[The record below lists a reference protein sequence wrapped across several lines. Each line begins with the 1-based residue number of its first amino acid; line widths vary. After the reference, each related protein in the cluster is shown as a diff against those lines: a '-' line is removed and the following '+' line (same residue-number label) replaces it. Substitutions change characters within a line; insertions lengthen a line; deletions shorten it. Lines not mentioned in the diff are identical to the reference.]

1 MICESQT
8 RQSRHADSRHGPRD
22 RKGARY
28 HLWRQSLL
36 TIVAIGLIPALLGS
50 QSRGLDPALLGRP
63 ATDAW
68 PTYHGDYSGRRYSA
82 LTQINAGN
90 VKQLT
95 LAWVYRLNT
104 SQTAAIIGGEGPE
117 TPPASA
123 GAFPLS
129 IKSTPLMVNGVLY
142 FTAPDHVWAVD
153 ARTGR
158 EIWHYYWR
166 TRGGIHI
173 GNRGVGMYGDWLYF
187 LTPDNY
193 FVSLEAATGRERWHK
208 EIASVKREYFSTSA
222 PIVIGRNVIIGVGG
236 DSLDVPGY
244 LESRNPE
251 SGEIV
256 WRWYSTPRAGQP
268 GAETWPNEYAMIGG
282 GGMPWLPGTYDPELN
297 LYYIGTGNANPVLA
311 GHSRQ
316 GDNLWTC
323 SIVALNPDTGKMVWY
338 YQATPHDTH
347 DWDAA
352 QTPVL
357 LDGVIDGQPRKLLA
371 QANRNGY
378 FFLLDRTNGKHVLT
392 TKHTESLNWT
402 KGLNANG
409 QPIPDPAKE
418 ASVSGTLVSPD
429 TNGATNWPP
438 PSFSPDT
445 GLLYVGT
452 SQSFS
457 ILYLTDTDPRP
468 QGWAAAERNVGNLG
482 RELKAIDYKTGKVRW
497 SRPLAL
503 AAGVSGGPPPGL
515 LTTAGRLLFGNDG
528 GGNFVAYDSATGK
541 PLWHAGLGTN
551 TTNGPQSYMLDGRQY
566 VVVGAGD
573 TLFAFA
579 LQQ

>member
-1 MICESQT
+1 MTAI
-8 RQSRHADSRHGPRD
+8 SRR
-22 RKGARY
+22 
-28 HLWRQSLL
+28 LL
-36 TIVAIGLIPALLGS
+36 RVLPAFLAVVATAVLSTTLGG
-50 QSRGLDPALLGRP
+50 QSRGLDQALLLKP
-63 ATDAW
+63 PTDAW
-68 PTYHGDYSGRRYSA
+68 PTYHGDYSGRRYST

-90 VKQLT
+90 VKQLS
-95 LAWVYRLNT
+95 LAWLYRLNT
-104 SQTAAIIGGEGPE
+104 SRVGATVGGEGPE

-123 GAFPLS
+123 GGFGQPS
-129 IKSTPLMVNGVLY
+129 IKSTPLMINGVLY
-142 FTAPDHVWAVD
+142 FTSPDHVWAVD

-158 EIWHYYWR
+158 EIWHYYWQ

-193 FVSLEAATGRERWHK
+193 FVSLDAATGKERWHK

-222 PIVIGRNVIIGVGG
+222 PVIIGRNVIIGVGG

-251 SGEIV
+251 SGDML

-297 LYYIGTGNANPVLA
+297 LYYIGTGNANPVLS
-311 GHSRQ
+311 GKSRA

-338 YQATPHDTH
+338 YQVTPHDTH

-357 LDGVIDGQPRKLLA
+357 IDGVIDGRPRKLLA
-371 QANRNGY
+371 QANRNGH
-378 FFLLDRTNGKHVLT
+378 FFLLDRTNGKHILT
-392 TKHTESLNWT
+392 TKHIDSLNWT
-402 KGLNANG
+402 KGLSANG
-409 QPIPDPAKE
+409 QPIPDPGKE

-445 GLLYVGT
+445 GLFYVGT

-482 RELKAIDYKTGKVRW
+482 RALKAIDYKTGKVRW
-497 SRPLAL
+497 SRPMAL
-503 AAGVSGGPPPGL
+503 TAGAGGGPPPGL
-515 LTTAGRLLFGNDG
+515 LSTAGRLLFGNDG
-528 GGNFVAYDSATGK
+528 GGNFVAYDPATGK

-551 TTNGPQSYMLDGRQY
+551 TTNGPQTYVLDGRQY